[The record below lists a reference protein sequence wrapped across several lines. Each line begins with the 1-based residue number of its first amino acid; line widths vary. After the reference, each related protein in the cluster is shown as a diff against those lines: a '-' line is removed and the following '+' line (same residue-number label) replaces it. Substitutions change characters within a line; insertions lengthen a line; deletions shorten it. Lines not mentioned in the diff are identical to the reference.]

1 MNKET
6 SREAIHSLV
15 SFKGLSRQTIV
26 SSLVVYIHL
35 FKAELPKLSAFKGIE
50 AWQFLCRRLV

>member
-50 AWQFLCRRLV
+50 AW